1 MLTSNIWREGGGGG
15 GGGGLNKGDYGQLKN
30 CKYHSK
36 RILSDISHVA

>member
-15 GGGGLNKGDYGQLKN
+15 GGGLNKVYYGQLKN
-30 CKYHSK
+30 GKYHSK